1 MLNGF
6 RNKGKRSGLME
17 SKLFMCYV
25 AGSGKT
31 SRVHSTQEQADVEA
45 ERLSSLPNNKGKRV
59 YVLASIAEHQ
69 TEKEANNADKQR

>member
-1 MLNGF
+1 
-6 RNKGKRSGLME
+6 ME

-25 AGSGKT
+25 VGSGKT

-45 ERLSSLPNNKGKRV
+45 DRLSGLPNNKGKKV

-69 TEKEANNADKQR
+69 TEKEANNAKK